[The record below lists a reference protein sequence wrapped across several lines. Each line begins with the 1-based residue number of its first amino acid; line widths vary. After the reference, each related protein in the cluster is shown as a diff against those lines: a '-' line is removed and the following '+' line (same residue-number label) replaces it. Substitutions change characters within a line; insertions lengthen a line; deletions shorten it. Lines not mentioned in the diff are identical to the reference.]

1 MTVYRLNDSCLIPQ
15 ERARTHFLND
25 RSVCPL
31 TVFRTLTLFTQC
43 CCVILCRLA
52 ETIRLGKEGQ
62 GTVSLDTDIRAP
74 INGINSMEET
84 ATLLEV

>member
-31 TVFRTLTLFTQC
+31 TVFRILTLFTQ
-43 CCVILCRLA
+43 
-52 ETIRLGKEGQ
+52 
-62 GTVSLDTDIRAP
+62 
-74 INGINSMEET
+74 
-84 ATLLEV
+84 